1 MMNRTHVDTEVLRL
15 ADAWAATER
24 GGDTEVMEGLLAD
37 DFVGVGPRGFML
49 TKEQWLARYRSGDL
63 KTASLTWDET
73 QVRVYGQAAV
83 VTGRQTSQGT
93 YKGQPT
99 GGQFRTTLVF
109 VMPDGRWQLA
119 GLHLSPI
126 VAAP

>member
-1 MMNRTHVDTEVLRL
+1 MNLTYDETEVLRL
-15 ADAWAATER
+15 ADAWADAER
-24 GGDTEVMEGLLAD
+24 RGDTAVMEGLLAD
-37 DFVGVGPRGFML
+37 DFMGIGPRGFML
-49 TKEQWLARYRSGDL
+49 SKEQWLARYRSGGL
-63 KTASLTWDET
+63 KTESLRWDET
-73 QVRVYGQAAV
+73 QARVYGQAAV
-83 VTGRQTSQGT
+83 VTGHQASQGT

-109 VMPDGRWQLA
+109 VTQDGRRRLA